1 MSDLPVQGLLQQL
14 NARPVS
20 GEHLEVLGKHASD
33 LWHSGQSNTLTE
45 AVVESVKH
53 AGLSPEQVR
62 RVVEFTNTHAYLTE
76 FKKEG
81 SQHKVIDFG
90 PGGPADASDI
100 LKDLNDGGG
109 GSVFDR
115 GTLDY
120 DQPPAHAK
128 VASEHAERELVQLF
142 GEPEAP
148 LPFESPLGEAMD
160 LRDKLASAGDH
171 LLAQLNGLEVM
182 YADLADRVYHQVKQ
196 ASLSGTTLAD
206 VLAAWQSVS
215 PADEYIKVAF
225 GLFSPRL
232 LREGVFHSL
241 EQMTSSVDKTASVG
255 LLNAEHPLITEFGE
269 FCEVLAKLA
278 EVRAARDEV
287 LESLG
292 QMTAFL
298 KEAGGVFGKAKDLAA
313 KASGPAGKVVGK
325 AVKVLAGER
334 AGEAAEGVARFGV
347 KHAPTAAVLA
357 GANEV
362 RRHLQYGPVGRQVSD
377 TVLKHVPMT
386 PQYNQHNYEIATG
399 Q

>member
-1 MSDLPVQGLLQQL
+1 MSDLPAQGLLQQL

-33 LWHSGQSNTLTE
+33 LWCGGRCDTLTE
-45 AVVESVKH
+45 AVVETVKH

-62 RVVEFTNTHAYLTE
+62 RVIEFTNTHAYLSE

-81 SQHKVIDFG
+81 AHKVIDFG
-90 PGGPADASDI
+90 SGGPADASDI

-120 DQPPAHAK
+120 DQPPTEK
-128 VASEHAERELVQLF
+128 KLASARAERELVLAF
-142 GEPEAP
+142 GDGDAP
-148 LPFESPLGEAMD
+148 LPFANPLGEAVD
-160 LRDKLASAGDH
+160 LRDKLAAANDH
-171 LLAQLNGLEVM
+171 LLAQLSGLEVM
-182 YADLADRVYHQVKQ
+182 YADLADRLYHEVKQ
-196 ASLSGTTLAD
+196 ASLTGVPLAD
-206 VLAAWQSVS
+206 VIAAWQTVS

-225 GLFSPRL
+225 ELFSPRL
-232 LREGVFHSL
+232 LREGVFRSL
-241 EQMTSSVDKTASVG
+241 DDMTGSVDKTASIGIV
-255 LLNAEHPLITEFGE
+255 NEEHPLVVDFSE
-269 FCEVLAKLA
+269 FCEVLSKLA
-278 EVRAARDEV
+278 ECRVSRDEV
-287 LESLG
+287 ATALG
-292 QMTAFL
+292 QMTLFL
-298 KEAGGVFGKAKDLAA
+298 KEGGGVYGKAREIAE
-313 KASGPAGKVVGK
+313 KASHPAGKVVGK
-325 AVKVLAGER
+325 AFHALAGEG
-334 AGEAAEGVARFGV
+334 AGRAAERATSFGV